1 MLLKTGNQFLDIF
14 EKIEIKIN
22 DACLSNKLSLNE
34 FSKLT
39 MLHTTNDE
47 SHMVYAFFNKK
58 INLVKITNFVY
69 NFNDYDDEFM
79 KLDELSIINNESFVL
94 KTIGYFKQNRF
105 KYSLLDKLE
114 LLLSNHDGLYFVLN
128 DSNFFMQISLI
139 DKLINLYNEIDYKKN
154 VMEKSR
160 IKFNDQLKFINFKF
174 RNCYVNLIQDKIIYT
189 VGTSLLNLNLNIFES
204 KNLQRRKTTL
214 TIFSEYFVAF
224 KSNRKHIR

>member
-114 LLLSNHDGLYFVLN
+114 LLLSNHAGLYFVLN
-128 DSNFFMQISLI
+128 DSNFDLI
-139 DKLINLYNEIDYKKN
+139 DLN
-154 VMEKSR
+154 
-160 IKFNDQLKFINFKF
+160 
-174 RNCYVNLIQDKIIYT
+174 
-189 VGTSLLNLNLNIFES
+189 SLE
-204 KNLQRRKTTL
+204 
-214 TIFSEYFVAF
+214 
-224 KSNRKHIR
+224 